1 MGAMNRTEQE
11 LVETHLYLIRPII
24 LNTIQRNES
33 IQGMGYDDLYQ
44 TTCEAL
50 CHAAQRYH
58 ADRGAAFP
66 TFATTVVRNFLLSH
80 CRQITRVQK
89 NLEYLDAPVKENN
102 GITYAEML
110 ADEHQAMPDVSDIF
124 VLSLLKEAEI
134 SILYL
139 LYTHAVSKSQRFFRF
154 NTMSKCAGHEKT
166 GAIPFGT
173 APVMSFLFLFQIH
186 QIIIHSLHM
195 LRPVTIQIG
204 IPDKHFAG

>member
-24 LNTIQRNES
+24 LNTIQKNES

-44 TTCEAL
+44 TACEAL

-80 CRQITRVQK
+80 CRQITRIQK
-89 NLEYLDAPVKENN
+89 NLEYLDAPVKEND

-110 ADEHQAMPDVSDIF
+110 ADEHQAMPDVADIF
-124 VLSLLKEAEI
+124 VLSLLKEAEMQYTGCTQKGIQALHLKCLGHSNKEIARHYGVKSNLVAAWI
-134 SILYL
+134 SKAAEKLRKDKQFLYL
-139 LYTHAVSKSQRFFRF
+139 LQA
-154 NTMSKCAGHEKT
+154 
-166 GAIPFGT
+166 
-173 APVMSFLFLFQIH
+173 
-186 QIIIHSLHM
+186 
-195 LRPVTIQIG
+195 
-204 IPDKHFAG
+204 